1 MKTLNKTR
9 FILLLLTLLLVAMVS
24 VPTMSMA
31 DQQTVNLGTNFAVL
45 AGSGITNEGQTTIT
59 GDVGTFQPK
68 QKLVLVL

>member
-1 MKTLNKTR
+1 
-9 FILLLLTLLLVAMVS
+9 
-24 VPTMSMA
+24 MSMA